1 MRFSLRRFVLADM
14 EELLVIERACF
25 GRDAYDRNLFAE
37 YLRICG
43 ALFLVVEGAA
53 PAARG
58 QGVKPVPLGYSIACI
73 CRGRPALA
81 NLISIAVVPEARG
94 RGAASLLLSSTL
106 RRLKLRGVE
115 RLTLVA
121 RKSNGGAIRFYERH
135 GFTRLRRAPR
145 YYEDG
150 EDGLLMR
157 KRL

>member
-1 MRFSLRRFVLADM
+1 MRFSLRRFQLADM
-14 EELLVIERACF
+14 EELLAIESACF

-43 ALFLVVEGAA
+43 ALFLVVEGDA
-53 PAARG
+53 PT
-58 QGVKPVPLGYSIACI
+58 QGRRVKPVPLGYSITCI
-73 CRGRPALA
+73 CRGRPTLA
-81 NLISIAVVPEARG
+81 NLISIAVIPEARG

-115 RLTLVA
+115 RLTLVV

-135 GFTRLRRAPR
+135 GFKRLRRVPR
-145 YYEDG
+145 YYEDR
-150 EDGLLMR
+150 ESGLLMR